1 MKKIMVT
8 IPTYNE
14 RENIERLIKEIH
26 CQRENI
32 EIIVAD
38 DNSPD
43 RTWTV
48 VKKISEENPRVHLLH
63 RKKNKGRGYAGI
75 DAFKYALEKGAD
87 YIIEM
92 DADFSHHPKFIPS
105 FLEKIEEYD
114 VVIGSRAVSGGMDA
128 ERPFLRRLISRMA
141 NLYIRAF
148 LGVKVMDC
156 TSGYRCFRREVLER
170 VDLDSFF
177 STGPAIVQELLY
189 KAYLQGFSFVEIPIV
204 FTNRHS
210 GESKLDIKKLIKGL
224 LMVLKLKF
232 SVTTQPQRHKDTK
245 IAK

>member
-8 IPTYNE
+8 LPTYNE
-14 RENIERLIKEIH
+14 RENIQRLIKEIH
-26 CQRENI
+26 CQGENI

-38 DNSPD
+38 DDSPD
-43 RTWTV
+43 GTWAV
-48 VKKISEENPRVHLLH
+48 VKKMSEENPGVHLLH

-75 DAFKYALEKGAD
+75 DAFRYTLEKGAD

-114 VVIGSRAVSGGMDA
+114 VVIGSRTVNGGLDA
-128 ERPFLRRLISRMA
+128 ERPFLRRFISIMA
-141 NLYIRAF
+141 NFYIRAF
-148 LGVKVMDC
+148 LGIKVRDC
-156 TSGYRCFRREVLER
+156 TSGYRCFRREVLDR

-189 KAYLQGFSFVEIPIV
+189 KAYLKGFSFIEIPIV

-210 GESKLDIKKLIKGL
+210 GESKLNIRKLIKGL
-224 LMVLKLKF
+224 LTVLRLKF
-232 SVTTQPQRHKDTK
+232 L
-245 IAK
+245 